1 MKKIS
6 IWFLMLLSIFMI
18 TGCSS
23 QSNNITLAEK
33 GLQDYY
39 VNVDWLKDNIN
50 KVTLIDARPDA
61 EYKVNHIEGSINI
74 TWQALAN
81 MNVKQGE
88 KDWGVILGKDE
99 LGAKLASYGI
109 DKDQQIIIYNDPKGL
124 GEEGRIYWDL
134 KIAGLD
140 NVKILDGG
148 ITQWIKNDGEMT
160 TNIPDLKPSNFTI
173 STYDDSRIATTEYVK
188 ENLGK
193 VVILDTRSADEYNG
207 LMNHGENYKGEK
219 IMGHIPGALSLPF
232 SDFYNVDGTIKSVKE
247 ITKILDDLG
256 VKKGDEI
263 VTHCT
268 VGIRSGFAA
277 EVLRMSGYEGV
288 KNYNGSFSEWVGL
301 GNAYE
306 K

>member
-1 MKKIS
+1 MKK
-6 IWFLMLLSIFMI
+6 LSILFFMVLAVFI
-18 TGCSS
+18 MTGCSS
-23 QSNNITLAEK
+23 QNKSTALAEK

-39 VNVDWLKDNIN
+39 VNADWLKENMD

-81 MNVKQGE
+81 MAVKQGE
-88 KDWGVILGKDE
+88 KDWGVVLGKTDLE
-99 LGAKLASYGI
+99 DKLASYGI

-124 GEEGRIYWDL
+124 GEEGRIYWVL

-148 ITQWIKNDGEMT
+148 VTQWVRNDGQMT
-160 TNIPDLKPSNFTI
+160 TDIPKITPSDFKI
-173 STYDDSRIATTEYVK
+173 STYDDSRIATTDYVK

-193 VVILDTRSADEYNG
+193 IVILDTRSSEEYNG
-207 LMNHGENYKGEK
+207 VINHGENYKGEE
-219 IMGHIPGALSLPF
+219 ILGHVPGAISIPF
-232 SDFYNVDGTIKSVKE
+232 SDFYNVDGTIKSVE
-247 ITKILDDLG
+247 DITKILNDLG
-256 VKKGDEI
+256 VEKGDKI
-263 VTHCT
+263 VTYCT
-268 VGIRSGFAA
+268 VGIRSGFAS
-277 EVLRMSGYEGV
+277 ELLRMSGFEGA
-288 KNYNGSFSEWVGL
+288 KNYNASFSEWVGL